1 MAGLKTSFNSSD
13 AALTGFRD
21 SGTELESICYKNST
35 VVYVLNQRGE
45 PLMPCSPG
53 KAKMLLKEGKAK
65 VVGRSPFTIQLT
77 TSTGEAKQ
85 DIALG
90 VDCGYSHV
98 GLSAV
103 SRKQELFS
111 AEVNLRDDMVK
122 LNSERRQY
130 RRSRRHRKTWYRK
143 PRFLNRKKDS
153 GWLAPSIQHKL
164 DSSFKLTGKVKEIL
178 PITKIN
184 VEVAAFDIQ
193 KIKDPEIEGEGY
205 QNGVQKNFWNTREYV
220 LYRDN
225 HICQGCKGKS
235 KDPVLEVH
243 HLESRQT
250 GGDRPDNLITL
261 CNTCHRKVSKGKL
274 ELTVKS
280 ASGFKAETFMN
291 TVRWKLVNE
300 LRELGNSVTHT
311 YGYITKSKRI
321 ELGLAKSHSN
331 DAFIIAGGNTQQKT
345 GGYLIQQIRKCNR
358 KLFKGNRSHIRN
370 TANRII
376 RGFQRYDKVLWK
388 GIECF
393 VFGRRKTGYFD
404 IRMLNGHKLSSS
416 AKAKDLKLLEN
427 FKTLL
432 TEKRRF
438 LPDLKDGVSKPRR

>member
-1 MAGLKTSFNSSD
+1 
-13 AALTGFRD
+13 
-21 SGTELESICYKNST
+21 
-35 VVYVLNQRGE
+35 
-45 PLMPCSPG
+45 MPCSPG

-65 VVGRSPFTIQLT
+65 VVKRSPFTIQLT

-178 PITKIN
+178 PIAKIN
-184 VEVAAFDIQ
+184 VDVAAFDIQ

-220 LYRDN
+220 IFRDN

-250 GGDRPDNLITL
+250 GGDIPDNLITL

-300 LRELGNSVTHT
+300 LRELGNSVSHT

-331 DAFIIAGGNTQQKT
+331 DAFIIAGGNSQKRT
-345 GGYLIQQIRKCNR
+345 SGYLIQQVRKCNR